1 MRLQLD
7 ALHQVLRVV
16 HGLGQR
22 HVEHRPRRLIQPP
35 AGELRIAHDPDDAE
49 RVRVLGIV
57 EAEVLLERILTG
69 LEEALH
75 ERLVHDGHEPGR
87 LVVGLA

>member
-1 MRLQLD
+1 MRNVS
-7 ALHQVLRVV
+7 AFS
-16 HGLGQR
+16 
-22 HVEHRPRRLIQPP
+22 
-35 AGELRIAHDPDDAE
+35 
-49 RVRVLGIV
+49 GIV